1 MHGGRWR
8 GRREGAA
15 SRASWG
21 VPLGASVLSALVIV
35 GPGLGRGYLLVR
47 DMVFVPDPPLTARLL
62 GLGHENARAVPSDL
76 VVALAS
82 QVLPGQVLQKLV
94 LLALLVAAGA
104 GAAGLVPRA
113 PAAGTAAALVA
124 IWNPFVGERLA
135 MGQWALLVGY
145 AALPWVLRGVVD
157 VTRGDPARP
166 GARRMLA
173 VALVV
178 GSLGGGLA
186 WVTLGVGLVAG
197 AVAVAATPVTR
208 REVTRRAWWAGL
220 LWLLLALPWAVPALT
235 RPHGL
240 TSDPAGFAVFAP
252 RSDTVLGVVVSLL
265 TGGATWNSTVV
276 PPGRDTLVGGVAA
289 LLLLGWAVAGFVV
302 TRAGRAPVLDAGAAG
317 YRVPVVVA
325 GGVGL
330 ALGLASTWPAVLEPL
345 AGVPGGGLLRDG
357 SRQLGPWLLVA
368 AVGCGWGVHWLG
380 RQHLPRAL
388 VWIVAAAPVAVLPSL
403 GWGLSGV
410 FAPVTY
416 PSDVRAAAATLG
428 AAEQPG
434 AVAVLPFEAY
444 RRYDW
449 NGGLSSMTPWSR
461 LVDRRVVASSD
472 LVVVLPN
479 GSARV
484 AGEDEY
490 AAQVGRALTAPR
502 PGAALGR
509 LGVRWV
515 LVDAPGVAAPAGTS
529 VLSRGPH
536 VTLLQVDAPVDA
548 AWPQR
553 LDPPTAPVVAGDL
566 VWLAACLGAVWWTRR
581 RTSRGSAEEPTTIR

>member
-1 MHGGRWR
+1 
-8 GRREGAA
+8 
-15 SRASWG
+15 
-21 VPLGASVLSALVIV
+21 
-35 GPGLGRGYLLVR
+35 
-47 DMVFVPDPPLTARLL
+47 
-62 GLGHENARAVPSDL
+62 
-76 VVALAS
+76 
-82 QVLPGQVLQKLV
+82 
-94 LLALLVAAGA
+94 
-104 GAAGLVPRA
+104 
-113 PAAGTAAALVA
+113 
-124 IWNPFVGERLA
+124 
-135 MGQWALLVGY
+135 
-145 AALPWVLRGVVD
+145 
-157 VTRGDPARP
+157 
-166 GARRMLA
+166 
-173 VALVV
+173 
-178 GSLGGGLA
+178 
-186 WVTLGVGLVAG
+186 
-197 AVAVAATPVTR
+197 
-208 REVTRRAWWAGL
+208 
-220 LWLLLALPWAVPALT
+220 VPALT

-265 TGGATWNSTVV
+265 TGGGTWNSTVV

-317 YRVPVVVA
+317 YRVAVVVA

-357 SRQLGPWLLVA
+357 SRQLGPWLLVV

-403 GWGLSGV
+403 GWGLSGL

-416 PSDVRAAAATLG
+416 PSDVRAAATTLG
-428 AAEQPG
+428 AAQQPG
-434 AVAVLPFEAY
+434 AVTVLPFEAY

-515 LVDAPGVAAPAGTS
+515 LVDAPGTAAPAGTS

-581 RTSRGSAEEPTTIR
+581 RTSRASAEEPTTIR